1 MLKVIF
7 SYDYLWINVRVKGG
21 AYGCM
26 SGSYRNGDMYMVS
39 YRDPNLRKTNEIYE
53 NAADY
58 LEHFDVSDRD
68 MVKFIIGTIGD
79 MDTPMNPAAKGT
91 RSFGAYI
98 CNTDY
103 ESLKKERG
111 QVLDCNVER
120 IRELA
125 PLVRCAMDENY
136 FCVVGSSKEINKE
149 SELFDKIQPLI
160 KVQG

>member
-39 YRDPNLRKTNEIYE
+39 YRDPNLRKTNDIYE

-79 MDTPMNPAAKGT
+79 MDTPMNRQQREQDHLVHT
-91 RSFGAYI
+91 SVTQIMNHSR
-98 CNTDY
+98 
-103 ESLKKERG
+103 KKE
-111 QVLDCNVER
+111 
-120 IRELA
+120 
-125 PLVRCAMDENY
+125 VRFLTVM
-136 FCVVGSSKEINKE
+136 
-149 SELFDKIQPLI
+149 
-160 KVQG
+160 

>member
-39 YRDPNLRKTNEIYE
+39 YRDPNLRKTNDIYE

-91 RSFGAYI
+91 RSLVHTSVI
-98 CNTDY
+98 QIM
-103 ESLKKERG
+103 SHSRKKE
-111 QVLDCNVER
+111 
-120 IRELA
+120 
-125 PLVRCAMDENY
+125 VRFLTVM
-136 FCVVGSSKEINKE
+136 
-149 SELFDKIQPLI
+149 
-160 KVQG
+160 

>member
-39 YRDPNLRKTNEIYE
+39 YRDPNLRKTNDIYE

-79 MDTPMNPAAKGT
+79 IDTPMNPAAKGT

-120 IRELA
+120 IRKLFA
-125 PLVRCAMDENY
+125 PL
-136 FCVVGSSKEINKE
+136 
-149 SELFDKIQPLI
+149 
-160 KVQG
+160 

>member
-1 MLKVIF
+1 MTGVQTCALPI
-7 SYDYLWINVRVKGG
+7 L
-21 AYGCM
+21 
-26 SGSYRNGDMYMVS
+26 
-39 YRDPNLRKTNEIYE
+39 
-53 NAADY
+53 
-58 LEHFDVSDRD
+58 
-68 MVKFIIGTIGD
+68 
-79 MDTPMNPAAKGT
+79 DTPMNPAAKGT

-103 ESLKKERG
+103 ESLKAERA

>member
-39 YRDPNLRKTNEIYE
+39 YRDPNLRKTNDIYE

-91 RSFGAYI
+91 
-98 CNTDY
+98 
-103 ESLKKERG
+103 
-111 QVLDCNVER
+111 
-120 IRELA
+120 
-125 PLVRCAMDENY
+125 
-136 FCVVGSSKEINKE
+136 
-149 SELFDKIQPLI
+149 KIIWCIHL
-160 KVQG
+160 

>member
-79 MDTPMNPAAKGT
+79 IDTPMNPAAKGT
-91 RSFGAYI
+91 RSLAHTSVTQIMNHLRQKGHRFL
-98 CNTDY
+98 TVMW
-103 ESLKKERG
+103 KE
-111 QVLDCNVER
+111 
-120 IRELA
+120 
-125 PLVRCAMDENY
+125 
-136 FCVVGSSKEINKE
+136 
-149 SELFDKIQPLI
+149 
-160 KVQG
+160 